1 MNSDVNKGIIIGL
14 ILSISLIRFLA
25 LDTTDTHPYID
36 GAYICRDFSRDLILS
51 ASKYHIYLDYIYVPE
66 RNHMMV
72 GVYNPLE
79 ESIEII
85 EPQTD
90 EIIGYI
96 QEDDEDY
103 VRIPVWDNYLYYSN
117 IKIAWDAYICD
128 LTQCFH

>member
-1 MNSDVNKGIIIGL
+1 MVYGIMKIFSILAIGVL
-14 ILSISLIRFLA
+14 LSISLSQFLMM
-25 LDTTDTHPYID
+25 DSTDSHPYID
-36 GAYICRDFSRDLILS
+36 GAYVCRDFSRDLILS

-66 RNHMMV
+66 KNHMMV
-72 GVYNPLE
+72 GLYNPLE

-96 QEDDEDY
+96 KEDNKNY

-117 IKIAWDAYICD
+117 IKIA
-128 LTQCFH
+128 